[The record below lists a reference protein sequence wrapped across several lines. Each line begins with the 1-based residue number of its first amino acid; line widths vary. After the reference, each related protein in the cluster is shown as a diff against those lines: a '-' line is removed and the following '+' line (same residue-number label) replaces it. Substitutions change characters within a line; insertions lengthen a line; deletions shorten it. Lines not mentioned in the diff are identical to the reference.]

1 MQKEDA
7 NSAPSKGGKHKK
19 ESTHAHAP
27 ASEEVKA
34 LLESIKVPP
43 QTKEAQIVF
52 DAKNQQY
59 LSSLMYKQ
67 ENDGNEVSDQP
78 RIYVYDS
85 ISGKFLP
92 SESVDLAELL
102 SLAPQVTE
110 EVSDQEPK
118 ASGEGTPLG
127 DSLSILR
134 FIRGNKSKRLEISAS
149 GMYFLNNM
157 FLRLDIEIS

>member
-7 NSAPSKGGKHKK
+7 TAAPTKGGKHKK
-19 ESTHAHAP
+19 ESSHTHAP

-34 LLESIKVPP
+34 LLESVKVPP

-59 LSSLMYKQ
+59 LSSLMHKQ
-67 ENDGNEVSDQP
+67 EDDGNAHPRQP

-85 ISGKFLP
+85 TTGKLLP

-102 SLAPQVTE
+102 NLAP
-110 EVSDQEPK
+110 
-118 ASGEGTPLG
+118 
-127 DSLSILR
+127 
-134 FIRGNKSKRLEISAS
+134 
-149 GMYFLNNM
+149 
-157 FLRLDIEIS
+157 